1 MNILDKIVNNTKS
14 EIQEKKKNF
23 SIKNLESSPL
33 FKMPTISL
41 VNCLLNSNSGIIAEH
56 KRRSPSK
63 KNINNN
69 VDLVKVVKGY
79 QDAKVCG
86 VSVLTDKKY
95 FGGSLE
101 DLNLSKASSNIPVLR
116 KEFIVDPYQIIE
128 SKANGADVIL
138 LIASILSK
146 KEIKQFSLLAKE
158 LGIEVLLEI
167 HNKEELEKSIM
178 QSIDIIGV
186 NNRNLKTFKVNLDAS
201 RELSEYIPKEFLKI
215 SESGIDSVESIM
227 NLKSYGFDG
236 FLVGE
241 NFMKT
246 KDPGKT
252 ALKFIKKLEDEA

>member
-1 MNILDKIVNNTKS
+1 M
-14 EIQEKKKNF
+14 
-23 SIKNLESSPL
+23 
-33 FKMPTISL
+33 
-41 VNCLLNSNSGIIAEH
+41 
-56 KRRSPSK
+56 
-63 KNINNN
+63 
-69 VDLVKVVKGY
+69 
-79 QDAKVCG
+79 
-86 VSVLTDKKY
+86 
-95 FGGSLE
+95 
-101 DLNLSKASSNIPVLR
+101 LR

-146 KEIKQFSLLAKE
+146 KEIKQFSLSAKE

-178 QSIDIIGV
+178 PSIDMIGV
-186 NNRNLKTFKVNLDAS
+186 NNRNLKTFKVNLDVS

-215 SESGIDSVESIM
+215 SESGINSIQSIG